1 MARKAGGS
9 SPHLNPDPK
18 AGLKLELLKEGH
30 AFSFFQVMRL
40 LRFFARQS
48 SGVSKSSPDL
58 SQKIRIKPNL
68 SLAFPASDVER
79 IEELEDRDAAQFLIT
94 VNFMGLYGSVSPL
107 PTFYTEDLIDEEA
120 QDESVSRDFIDIL
133 NQRLFALLF
142 ECWGKY
148 QQYLQVVEQ
157 ENSAYIDRLFC
168 LLGLGEKTLRKDITE
183 PSRLLRYIGLFTQ
196 FPHSALGLETLLG
209 DAFGATPVEVI
220 PCVERIAKI
229 PQSQTL
235 RLGVAGCRLGV
246 DTYLGDELPDRMGKF
261 RIRLGP
267 LTGTH
272 FKRFS
277 PGTEDFERLA
287 LLTDLYFVEPLE
299 YDVELILAGSEA
311 RTVCLGDP
319 MRASLG
325 VDSWIFSTPELGEVR
340 AIFSP
345 QPTPPDPLQAE
356 QQNKFLGDQEE
367 VTL

>member
-1 MARKAGGS
+1 MAGQAGGS

-18 AGLKLELLKEGH
+18 TGLKLELLKEGH

-40 LRFFARQS
+40 LRFFARQPS
-48 SGVSKSSPDL
+48 EAPKSLSDP
-58 SQKIRIKPNL
+58 SQKIQIKPNL

-79 IEELEDRDAAQFLIT
+79 IEEIGDRDDAQFLVT
-94 VNFMGLYGSVSPL
+94 VNFMGLYGSGSPL

-120 QDESVSRDFIDIL
+120 EDESVSRDFIDIL

-148 QQYLQVVEQ
+148 RQYLQVVEQ
-157 ENSAYIDRLFC
+157 ENSTYIDRLFC
-168 LLGLGEKTLRKDITE
+168 LLGLGEKTIRKEIAE

-196 FPHSALGLETLLG
+196 FPHSALGLKTLLG
-209 DAFGATPVEVI
+209 DAFGITPVEVI

-235 RLGVAGCRLGV
+235 RLGISGCRLGA
-246 DTYLGDELPDRMGKF
+246 DTYLGDELNDRMGKF

-267 LTGTH
+267 LTGTD

-277 PGTEDFERLA
+277 PGSEDFERLA

-299 YDVELILAGSEA
+299 YDVELILAGREA

-319 MRASLG
+319 TRASLG

-345 QPTPPDPLQAE
+345 QPTPSNPLQA
-356 QQNKFLGDQEE
+356 G
-367 VTL
+367 

>member
-107 PTFYTEDLIDEEA
+107 PTFYTEDLIDEAAE
-120 QDESVSRDFIDIL
+120 DESVSRDFIDIL

-229 PQSQTL
+229 PPSQTL
-235 RLGVAGCRLGV
+235 RLGVSGYRLGA

-267 LTGTH
+267 LTGTD

-277 PGTEDFERLA
+277 PGTEDFERL
-287 LLTDLYFVEPLE
+287 LFLTDLYFVEPLE
-299 YDVELILAGSEA
+299 YDVELILAGAEA

-319 MRASLG
+319 ARSSLG
-325 VDSWIFSTPELGEVR
+325 VDSWIFSTPELGEMR
-340 AIFSP
+340 AIFNP
-345 QPTPPDPLQAE
+345 KPTPPDPLQAG
-356 QQNKFLGDQEE
+356 QHNNFFGDKEE
-367 VTL
+367 VAL

>member
-1 MARKAGGS
+1 MAGQAGGS
-9 SPHLNPDPK
+9 PPHLNPDPK

-48 SGVSKSSPDL
+48 SGAPKSPSDL

-79 IEELEDRDAAQFLIT
+79 IEELGDRDDSQFLIT
-94 VNFMGLYGSVSPL
+94 VNFLGLYGSVSPL

-120 QDESVSRDFIDIL
+120 EDESVSRDFIDIL

-157 ENSAYIDRLFC
+157 ESSAHIDRLFC

-183 PSRLLRYIGLFTQ
+183 PHRLLRYLGLFTQ
-196 FPHSALGLETLLG
+196 FPHSALGLKTLLD
-209 DAFGATPVEVI
+209 DAFGAIPVEVI

-235 RLGVAGCRLGV
+235 RLGASGCRLGA

-267 LTGTH
+267 LTGAD

-287 LLTDLYFVEPLE
+287 FLTDL
-299 YDVELILAGSEA
+299 
-311 RTVCLGDP
+311 
-319 MRASLG
+319 
-325 VDSWIFSTPELGEVR
+325 
-340 AIFSP
+340 
-345 QPTPPDPLQAE
+345 
-356 QQNKFLGDQEE
+356 
-367 VTL
+367 

>member
-1 MARKAGGS
+1 MAGQARGS

-18 AGLKLELLKEGH
+18 ANLKLELLKEGH

-48 SGVSKSSPDL
+48 PEAPKSPSDF

-79 IEELEDRDAAQFLIT
+79 IEELEDSDDAQFLIT
-94 VNFMGLYGSVSPL
+94 VNFLGLYGSGSPL
-107 PTFYTEDLIDEEA
+107 PTFYTEDLIDEAAE
-120 QDESVSRDFIDIL
+120 DESVSRDFIDIL

-142 ECWGKY
+142 ECWSKY

-157 ENSAYIDRLFC
+157 ENSVYIDRLFC
-168 LLGLGEKTLRKDITE
+168 LLGLGEKKIRKEIAE

-196 FPHSALGLETLLG
+196 FPHSALGLKTLLS
-209 DAFGATPVEVI
+209 DALGIAPVEVI

-235 RLGVAGCRLGV
+235 RLGISGCRLGD
-246 DTYLGDELPDRMGKF
+246 DTHLGDELPDRMGRF

-267 LTGTH
+267 LTGAD

-277 PGTEDFERLA
+277 PGTEDFQRLS

-299 YDVELILAGSEA
+299 YDVELILAGKEA

-319 MRASLG
+319 TRASLG
-325 VDSWIFSTPELGEVR
+325 EDSWIFSTAELGEVQ

-345 QPTPPDPLQAE
+345 QPPPPDPHRAE
-356 QQNKFLGDQEE
+356 
-367 VTL
+367 

>member
-1 MARKAGGS
+1 MAGQTGGS
-9 SPHLNPDPK
+9 PPHLNPDPK

-40 LRFFARQS
+40 LRLFARQS
-48 SGVSKSSPDL
+48 SGASKFPSDL

-79 IEELEDRDAAQFLIT
+79 IEESGDRDDPGFLIT
-94 VNFMGLYGSVSPL
+94 VNFLGLYGSGSPL
-107 PTFYTEDLIDEEA
+107 PTFYTEDLIDEAAE
-120 QDESVSRDFIDIL
+120 DESVSRDFIDIL

-157 ENSAYIDRLFC
+157 ESSANIDRLFC
-168 LLGLGEKTLRKDITE
+168 LLGLGEKTFRKDMIE
-183 PSRLLRYIGLFTQ
+183 PHRLLRYIGLFTQ
-196 FPHSALGLETLLG
+196 FPHSALGLKTLLG

-220 PCVERIAKI
+220 PCVERVAKI

-235 RLGVAGCRLGV
+235 RLGLSGCRLGA
-246 DTYLGDELPDRMGKF
+246 DSYLGDELPDRMGKF

-267 LTGTH
+267 LKRDD

-277 PGTEDFERLA
+277 PGTEDFERLVF
-287 LLTDLYFVEPLE
+287 LTDLYFVEPLK
-299 YDVELILAGSEA
+299 YDVELVLAGSEVQ
-311 RTVCLGDP
+311 TVCLGDP
-319 MRASLG
+319 ARATLG
-325 VDSWIFSTPELGEVR
+325 VDSWIFSAPELGEMR

-345 QPTPPDPLQAE
+345 QPTAPDALPAE
-356 QQNKFLGDQEE
+356 QQKEL
-367 VTL
+367 V

>member
-1 MARKAGGS
+1 MAGQAGGS
-9 SPHLNPDPK
+9 SPHLNPDPIT
-18 AGLKLELLKEGH
+18 GLKLELLKEGH

-40 LRFFARQS
+40 VRFFARQS
-48 SGVSKSSPDL
+48 SETPKSPSAYG
-58 SQKIRIKPNL
+58 QKIRIRPNL

-79 IEELEDRDAAQFLIT
+79 IEELEDPDDAQFLIT
-94 VNFMGLYGSVSPL
+94 VNFMGLYGSESPL

-120 QDESVSRDFIDIL
+120 EDESVSRDFIDIL
-133 NQRLFALLF
+133 NQRLFVLLF

-148 QQYLQVVEQ
+148 RQYLQVVEH
-157 ENSAYIDRLFC
+157 ESSAHIDRLFC

-183 PSRLLRYIGLFTQ
+183 PGRLLRYIGLFTQ

-209 DAFGATPVEVI
+209 DAFGGTPVEVA

-235 RLGVAGCRLGV
+235 RLGVSGCRLGG

-267 LTGTH
+267 LTGTD

-277 PGTEDFERLA
+277 PGSEDFERLVF
-287 LLTDLYFVEPLE
+287 LTDMYFVEPLE
-299 YDVELILAGSEA
+299 YDVELILAGREA

-319 MRASLG
+319 ARSSLG
-325 VDSWIFSTPELGEVR
+325 VDTWIFSTPELGEVR

-345 QPTPPDPLQAE
+345 QPKPPDPLQAE
-356 QQNKFLGDQEE
+356 QQNKSFGDKEE

>member
-1 MARKAGGS
+1 MAGQAGGS

-18 AGLKLELLKEGH
+18 TGLKLELLKEGH

-40 LRFFARQS
+40 LRFLAQKS
-48 SGVSKSSPDL
+48 SGAPKSPSDL
-58 SQKIRIKPNL
+58 GQKIRIKPNL

-79 IEELEDRDAAQFLIT
+79 IEELEDHDDAQFSIA
-94 VNFMGLYGSVSPL
+94 VNFMGLYGSASPL

-120 QDESVSRDFIDIL
+120 EDESVSRDFIDIL
-133 NQRLFALLF
+133 NQRLFVLLF
-142 ECWGKY
+142 ECWSKY
-148 QQYLQVVEQ
+148 RQYLQVVEQ

-168 LLGLGEKTLRKDITE
+168 LLGLGEKPIRKEITE
-183 PSRLLRYIGLFTQ
+183 PGRLLRYIGLFTQ

-209 DAFGATPVEVI
+209 DAFGVAPVKVI
-220 PCVERIAKI
+220 PCIERIAKI

-235 RLGVAGCRLGV
+235 RLGVSGCRLGD

-267 LTGTH
+267 LTGAD

-299 YDVELILAGSEA
+299 YDVELILAGGEA

-319 MRASLG
+319 KRASLG
-325 VDSWIFSTPELGEVR
+325 VDSWIFSTPALGEVR

-345 QPTPPDPLQAE
+345 QPAPPDSLQAG
-356 QQNKFLGDQEE
+356 Q
-367 VTL
+367 